1 MEIKVIQNELSK
13 IDCDVIVAGLFE
25 QPELNGSAAELNN
38 ALDGIISKYVIEK
51 DKFEAK
57 FGQTYILQ
65 TYDKIAAS
73 KVLLVGLGKE
83 EELDIAK
90 LRELGKKIAKNV
102 TLHLKQKQYV

>member
-1 MEIKVIQNELSK
+1 MEIKVIQKELSK
-13 IDCDVIVAGLFE
+13 IDCDVIIAGLFE
-25 QPELNGSAAELNN
+25 QQQELNGFVADLNN

-65 TYDKIAAS
+65 TYGKITAS
-73 KVLLVGLGKE
+73 KILLVGLGKQ

-90 LRELGKKIAKNV
+90 IRELSTKLAKKCSSTLKAKIV
-102 TLHLKQKQYV
+102 

>member
-25 QPELNGSAAELNN
+25 QQQELSGPAAELDN
-38 ALDGIISKYVIEK
+38 ALGGIISQYVIEK

-65 TYDKIAAS
+65 TYGKIAAS
-73 KVLLVGLGKE
+73 KVLLVGLGKQK
-83 EELDIAK
+83 K
-90 LRELGKKIAKNV
+90 L
-102 TLHLKQKQYV
+102 T